1 MPTRLNEFDRCLRLT
16 ACPPGRALDWMVY
29 GARGD
34 ARAVKR
40 LGSLPSFNRVP
51 IGPRVG
57 LDSVYGARGD
67 AHAVIRRGSLL
78 SFNRVPIGPRVGLDG
93 VWIAGRCPRG

>member
-1 MPTRLNEFDRCLRLT
+1 MPARLNEFDRCLRLT
-16 ACPPGRALDWMVY
+16 ACPSGRALDWMVY

-51 IGPRVG
+51 TGPRV
-57 LDSVYGARGD
+57 
-67 AHAVIRRGSLL
+67 
-78 SFNRVPIGPRVGLDG
+78 
-93 VWIAGRCPRG
+93 